1 MITCFNIPSKK
12 LNNSMTVHV
21 FRIVVLIYQIC
32 IKYFVIK
39 NIFVNNFSCEIYIRK
54 LFYICIGIHGCT
66 VMMLILILPVG
77 STYKIYNM
85 TAR

>member
-1 MITCFNIPSKK
+1 MITNVHVLTFRRKK

-39 NIFVNNFSCEIYIRK
+39 NIFVNNSSCEIYIRK
-54 LFYICIGIHGCT
+54 LCF
-66 VMMLILILPVG
+66 
-77 STYKIYNM
+77 IYVLVYM
-85 TAR
+85 VALS